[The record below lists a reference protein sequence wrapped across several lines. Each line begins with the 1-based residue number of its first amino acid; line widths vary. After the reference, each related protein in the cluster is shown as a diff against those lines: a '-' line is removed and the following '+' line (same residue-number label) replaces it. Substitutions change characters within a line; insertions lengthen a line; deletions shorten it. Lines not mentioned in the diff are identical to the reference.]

1 MRLIGGLVLAVLG
14 LFALPAH
21 ADNLGPSV
29 FTPLITDTFVGTN
42 ADTQGDVF
50 SFDFTVEVGPNG
62 LSLLPAQWAA
72 YWGGTFVETGPACPT
87 TCHAYFSDD
96 GAGFFPYGTP
106 DQIPGLPATPNQVT
120 LWSWGDFTCTPAFN
134 ILGVCSAGTTEYN
147 FEFAGY
153 PGTPSE
159 YNLVANQYGAE
170 IVGPGN
176 SVVPE
181 PSTWALLALGLSVFI
196 PLKLRRLLDGA
207 RRLAVED

>member
-1 MRLIGGLVLAVLG
+1 MKLIWGICLAAL

-29 FTPLITDTFVGTN
+29 FTPLITDTFVGTDT
-42 ADTQGDVF
+42 DTQGDVF

-72 YWGGTFVETGPACPT
+72 YWVGTFIETAPACPT
-87 TCHAYFSDD
+87 TCVANLGG

-106 DQIPGLPATPNQVT
+106 DQIPGLPATPNQVD
-120 LWSWGDFTCTPAFN
+120 LWSWGDFTCTEAFA
-134 ILGVCSAGTTEYN
+134 ILGDCSAGTTVYN

-176 SVVPE
+176 SAVPE

-196 PLKLRRLLDGA
+196 PVKLRRLLDSAPG
-207 RRLAVED
+207 LTG